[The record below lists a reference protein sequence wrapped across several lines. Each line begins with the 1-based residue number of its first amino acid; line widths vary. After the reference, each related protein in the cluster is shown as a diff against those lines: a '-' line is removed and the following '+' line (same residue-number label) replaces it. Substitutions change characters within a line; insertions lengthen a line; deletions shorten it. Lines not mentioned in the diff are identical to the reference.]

1 MEDPFGLFGGV
12 VKLGF
17 SWELNFT
24 CFCGFAATCSTAR
37 HLSIHLQHTK
47 SIPRFSLNSGSPTRR
62 PPKRKSRPIRA
73 RSPRSSSARA
83 RFFDRS
89 NTTAIDSKL
98 VSSWKMQASIKSGYG
113 LQNRRLFLG
122 VSDYGKKDSAFPVIE
137 TRLPMSKRTGCFG
150 FRIGWASMGA
160 KGSVESVFGSSTK
173 FRSVRAQASEG
184 DVEDAA
190 SAKIHVKSSGSVL
203 PYVGVAC
210 LGAIL
215 FGYHLGVVNGALEY
229 LAKDLGIAENAVL
242 KGWVVSTLLAGATVG
257 SFTGG
262 SLADKFGR
270 TKTFQLDAIP
280 LTIGAFLCATA
291 QSIEAMIIGR
301 LLAGIGIGI
310 SSAIVPLY
318 ISEISPTEVRGTLG
332 SVNQLFICVG
342 ILAALVA
349 GLPLAGNPLW
359 WRTMFGVAL
368 VPSMLLALGMTFSP
382 ESPRWLY
389 QQGKISQA
397 ETSIRKLY
405 GKERVV
411 EVMSDLDAASQGS
424 SEPEAGWFDLLSR
437 RYRNVVSV
445 GAALFLLQQLAGINA
460 VVYYSTAVFRSA
472 GVASDVAAS
481 ALVGAANVFGTTIAS
496 SLMDKQGRKSLL
508 LISFSGMAVSMLLL
522 FLTFTWNALTSYSGT
537 LAVLGTV
544 LYVLSFSLG
553 AGPVPALLLPEIFAS
568 RIRAKAVALS
578 LGMHWISNFVI
589 GLYFLSVVNKF
600 GISTVY
606 LGFACVCLLAVMYI
620 AGNVVETKGRSLEE
634 IELALSPAI

>member
-1 MEDPFGLFGGV
+1 MLSSQYLILTRKVLPGASYIHTGLELCNPDWLSTQ
-12 VKLGF
+12 VKGNEIFSRSTELLFKSISLIECSSKFSATAIAFLEKSRNKVWTSTGHIRLLPSARELRGNNLGF
-17 SWELNFT
+17 SVRDL
-24 CFCGFAATCSTAR
+24 R
-37 HLSIHLQHTK
+37 MTK
-47 SIPRFSLNSGSPTRR
+47 
-62 PPKRKSRPIRA
+62 
-73 RSPRSSSARA
+73 RSS
-83 RFFDRS
+83 
-89 NTTAIDSKL
+89 
-98 VSSWKMQASIKSGYG
+98 
-113 LQNRRLFLG
+113 
-122 VSDYGKKDSAFPVIE
+122 
-137 TRLPMSKRTGCFG
+137 CFG
-150 FRIGWASMGA
+150 FSLDSVAMGA
-160 KGSVESVFGSSTK
+160 RGSVTSVFGSSAK
-173 FRSVRAQASEG
+173 ARSVKAQAYEG
-184 DVEDAA
+184 DVEDVAPT
-190 SAKIHVKSSGSVL
+190 KIQVKSSGTVL

-242 KGWVVSTLLAGATVG
+242 QGWVVSTLLAGATVG

-280 LTIGAFLCATA
+280 LAVGAFLCATA
-291 QSIEAMIIGR
+291 QSIETMIIGR

-318 ISEISPTEVRGTLG
+318 ISEISPTEIRGTLG

-368 VPSMLLALGMTFSP
+368 VPSILLALGMAFSP

-389 QQGKISQA
+389 QQGKISDA
-397 ETSIRKLY
+397 EMSIRRLY
-405 GKERVV
+405 GKERVA
-411 EVMSDLDAASQGS
+411 EVMNDLDAAAQGS
-424 SEPEAGWFDLLSR
+424 SEPEAGWLDLFSSR
-437 RYRNVVSV
+437 YWKVVSV
-445 GAALFLLQQLAGINA
+445 GAALFLFQQLAGINA
-460 VVYYSTAVFRSA
+460 VVYYSTSVFRSA
-472 GVASDVAAS
+472 GITSDVAAS

-508 LISFSGMAVSMLLL
+508 LTSFSGMAASMLLL
-522 FLTFTWNALTSYSGT
+522 SLTFTWKTLAPYAGT

-589 GLYFLSVVNKF
+589 GLYFLSVVTKF

-606 LGFACVCLLAVMYI
+606 LGFASVCLLAVVYI

-634 IELALSPAI
+634 IERALNPAI